1 LSKVS
6 EKLAS
11 MNLTAWNIV
20 IMLLWLGWGMIMAGS
35 DTFTKTFQEMN
46 STLVRD
52 WLFSGEIVSSVL
64 KIWFIGLC
72 LLMIILCVN
81 LIFCS
86 WEKIFKIIQSKFS
99 GPKFFMLTIHA
110 IFGFVALG
118 HLGGLMLG
126 FKYNNIKL
134 GEGQKYSFEDSY
146 EVELIKVIYTNDHK
160 ALKKSARYITRD
172 DFDYRKNFAEIA
184 LKKNGKEISR
194 GNIYILN
201 PMNYKG
207 IQVTLRGFI
216 EAQETGDQKDNSG
229 ISPWVTVT
237 ISKNPVLKAYLI
249 LYPIMIAG
257 MFIYLVLTWRPS
269 VRTN

>member
-1 LSKVS
+1 MNKVS

-35 DTFTKTFQEMN
+35 DTYTKAFQKMN

-52 WLFSGEIVSSVL
+52 WLFSGETGSSVL
-64 KIWFIGLC
+64 KVWFIGLC
-72 LLMIILCVN
+72 LLMIILGIN

-86 WEKIFKIIQSKFS
+86 WEKIFKIIQAKFS
-99 GPKFFMLTIHA
+99 GPKFFMLIVHA

-126 FKYNNIKL
+126 YKYNNIKL
-134 GEGQKYSFEDSY
+134 GEGQKYSFGDGY
-146 EVELIKVIYTNDHK
+146 EVDVNKVVYVNDSK
-160 ALKKSARYITRD
+160 TLKKSARYVTRD
-172 DFDYRKNFAEIA
+172 DFDYTKNFAEIV
-184 LKKNGKEISR
+184 LKKNGTEISR
-194 GNIYILN
+194 DNIYILN

-207 IQVTLRGFI
+207 IQVTLRSFI
-216 EAQETGDQKDNSG
+216 EAQETGDKKDNAGST
-229 ISPWVTVT
+229 PWVTVT
-237 ISKNPVLKAYLI
+237 ISKNPVLKTYLI
-249 LYPIMIAG
+249 LYPIMVAG
-257 MFIYLVLTWRPS
+257 IFFYLVLTWRPS